1 MGKWMGLFLK
11 KNHLLKWDTEV
22 DFLLNWIRALTL
34 SLLLKTTFK
43 KIGALNH
50 SMTFLS
56 PEVVLYFYK
65 SNIQPYMEFCGH
77 VWAGAPSCFLE
88 LLNKL
93 QKQICRTTGLS
104 LATSIETLAHCRNV
118 ASLHLS
124 YGYNLGGCSSDLA
137 QLVPLLYFQG
147 RPTSFQI
154 DCMNF
159 LSPFLDLTSMCMST
173 VSFLRQLDSGI
184 LCL

>member
-1 MGKWMGLFLK
+1 
-11 KNHLLKWDTEV
+11 
-22 DFLLNWIRALTL
+22 
-34 SLLLKTTFK
+34 
-43 KIGALNH
+43 
-50 SMTFLS
+50 MTFLS
-56 PEVVLYFYK
+56 PEVALYFYK
-65 SNIQPYMEFCGH
+65 SNIQPYMEFCCH

-147 RPTSFQI
+147 RPTSFSNRLHEFFVTI
-154 DCMNF
+154 SRSYKYVYVNSF
-159 LSPFLDLTSMCMST
+159 FSPTARLWNSLPIECFPLNYDLNGLKSRINKHLLT
-173 VSFLRQLDSGI
+173 VGSF
-184 LCL
+184 